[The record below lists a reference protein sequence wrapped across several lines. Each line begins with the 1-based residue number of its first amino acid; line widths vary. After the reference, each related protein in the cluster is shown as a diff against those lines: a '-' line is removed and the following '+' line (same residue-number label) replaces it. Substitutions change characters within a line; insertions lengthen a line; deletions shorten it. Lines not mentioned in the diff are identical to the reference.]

1 MKMIAE
7 LKPPPA
13 ETNTSLKTWVQ
24 LLRTYTK
31 VQQRMSHVFRSHSL
45 TSPQFD
51 VLATLHH
58 GEGLM
63 QQELAARLL
72 VTKGN
77 ICGVL
82 DRLEAAQWIE
92 RRSDPDDRRTNR
104 IYLTD
109 SGRKTFAEV
118 VPAHHAIV
126 REIMGHLQAEE
137 TQTLH
142 RLLKTLEAAADD

>member
-1 MKMIAE
+1 MTAE
-7 LKPPPA
+7 LKPPPT
-13 ETNTSLKTWVQ
+13 ESRTSLKTWVQ

-31 VQQRMSHVFRSHSL
+31 VQQRMSHVFRSHGL
-45 TSPQFD
+45 TSPQYD

-92 RRSDPDDRRTNR
+92 RRPDPDDRRTNC
-104 IYLTD
+104 IYLTEA
-109 SGRKTFAEV
+109 GRSIFAEV
-118 VPAHHAIV
+118 VPAHHAV
-126 REIMGHLQAEE
+126 VQEIMGHLQAEE
-137 TQTLH
+137 TRTLH
-142 RLLKTLEAAADD
+142 LLLKTLEEAAES